1 MPRIISSLIHS
12 APLLKKRHFPKSQP
26 YQPRLINYSYVS
38 AGNYTKMGLL
48 TCMSSSSSKANSNA
62 KTTDS
67 SISHPQ
73 AGQHISIR
81 AFRELKAQ
89 QMLKHTWKKTETC
102 LIMEFSRSMEDQLE
116 EVANLPTTHMPR
128 QSIQGPKQRPSI
140 Y

>member
-1 MPRIISSLIHS
+1 
-12 APLLKKRHFPKSQP
+12 
-26 YQPRLINYSYVS
+26 
-38 AGNYTKMGLL
+38 MGLL
-48 TCMSSSSSKANSNA
+48 TCISSCNSKENSNA

-73 AGQHISIR
+73 TGQHISIR
-81 AFRELKAQ
+81 TFRELKAQ

-102 LIMEFSRSMEDQLE
+102 LIMEFSRSMEDRLE

-128 QSIQGPKQRPSI
+128 QSIQGPKLRPSI